1 MKDELPMTMKDKKEK
16 DKNDEILEL
25 DSVENIA
32 ASVSK
37 RQLDLVGAVMAHSNR
52 VMNEFEQLPEDQQE
66 AEDEMMKSYW
76 QMGEESK
83 EAVVKDI
90 PVKILQRIRGKE
102 IGRSQTR

>member
-1 MKDELPMTMKDKKEK
+1 M
-16 DKNDEILEL
+16 
-25 DSVENIA
+25 
-32 ASVSK
+32 
-37 RQLDLVGAVMAHSNR
+37 MAHSNK

-83 EAVVKDI
+83 EAVAKDI
-90 PVKILQRIRGKE
+90 PMKILQRIRGKE